1 MATTARTQIA
11 LREMTRADLSR
22 VRRIEQTAYADAW
35 PRTTF
40 EAELRNQLAQY
51 VVAIERP
58 ESVSDHDTT
67 PAIGPLPWL
76 KRLLRLE
83 PSGDPI
89 VGFFG
94 VWFTVDQLH
103 LVTLAVAPD
112 HQRRGIAPRLL
123 LECFSLALSAEL
135 RSIALEVRPSNE
147 RAIALYEHFGFA
159 QVGRL
164 PSYYANDDEDA
175 LVMLTGDFEPAELR
189 AHIERLRATHEERY
203 GETFA

>member
-11 LREMTRADLSR
+11 LRDMTRADLR
-22 VRRIEQTAYADAW
+22 QVRRIEQAAYADAW

-51 VVAIERP
+51 VVAIERA
-58 ESVSDHDTT
+58 ESAPHEAAPPPS
-67 PAIGPLPWL
+67 GPLHRL

-83 PSGDPI
+83 PTGDPI

-123 LECFSLALSAEL
+123 LECFSLALSSEL

-147 RAIALYEHFGFA
+147 RAIALYEQFGFA

-164 PSYYANDDEDA
+164 PSYYANDGEDA
-175 LVMLTGDFEPAELR
+175 LVMLISDFEPAELR
-189 AHIERLRATHEERY
+189 AHVERLRATHEQRY